1 MKKLFL
7 LLVLVGITFLSCS
20 DNQESNFVSSN
31 SKFDL
36 SSPGHLYASKLINGE
51 TGDELIL
58 NQTFIDSSGREI
70 VIYAR
75 LRVLEN
81 SFPGS
86 TTISMIPNV
95 EDLSIKLLPD
105 MNFNRS
111 VRLDLSFS
119 GINLEE
125 FGYTTTGTY
134 DFAFFAVNGDV
145 ELIDSDI
152 SHANLSQNEIKVLN
166 AKLNHFSR
174 YGWIR

>member
-7 LLVLVGITFLSCS
+7 LAVLVGITFLSCS
-20 DNQESNFVSSN
+20 ENQESNLVSSQ
-31 SKFDL
+31 STTDL
-36 SSPGHLYASKLINGE
+36 SSPGQLYAAKLINGE

-58 NQTFIDSSGREI
+58 NKTCFDSTGKEI

-86 TTISMIPNV
+86 ITISMIPNI
-95 EDLSIKLLPD
+95 EDLSIQLFPE
-105 MNFNRS
+105 MTFNRS

-134 DFAFFAVNGDV
+134 DFAFFAVNGNV
-145 ELIDSDI
+145 ELIESDI
-152 SHANLSQNEIKVLN
+152 SHVNLVQRKISVQN

-174 YGWIR
+174 YGWVR